1 MTPPDFFSLYQ
12 ELSPGEADGRLPAI
26 RIPNLGHRIARG
38 EGRKGGPILLI
49 TVQRSDTPAP
59 PPLVLEHL
67 TLQHDV
73 VCRVVAPDG
82 SSEAA
87 SFSVATCTSPELGE
101 HFLRV
106 VGPVVELMG
115 PEPTRNDASIA
126 FRQLSELFRSL
137 RSKPRTSAQALFAEL
152 FVMAASRDTNLLA
165 RAWHLHPEDRYDFS
179 SNNERLEVKSTRGEE
194 RHHHFSLEQ
203 VRPEGDAR
211 VLIASL
217 RVVPSA
223 DGLVLKDLL
232 DSVRTVLSHDPELLL
247 HVDRVVSDNLGD
259 SLRHAIR
266 QGFDQ
271 EVARG
276 SLQFFHAHD
285 VPAVELP
292 LPRGVTNVRFLS
304 DLSGIAPARPDQLP
318 EGSGLLEAVVPVDP
332 R

>member
-1 MTPPDFFSLYQ
+1 MTLPDFLSLYQ
-12 ELSPGEADGRLPAI
+12 ALSPGEPDGRLSAI
-26 RIPNLGHRIARG
+26 RIPDVGHRIARG
-38 EGRKGGPILLI
+38 REGGPILLI

-82 SSEAA
+82 SSETS

-115 PEPTRNDASIA
+115 QEPTRKDASVA
-126 FRQLSELFRSL
+126 FRRLSELFRTL
-137 RSKPRTSAQALFAEL
+137 RSKPRKSAQALFAEL
-152 FVMAASRDTNLLA
+152 FVMATSSDTALLA

-179 SNNERLEVKSTRGEE
+179 SGNERVEVKSTGGEE

-203 VRPEGDAR
+203 VRPEAGAR
-211 VLIASL
+211 VLIASV

-223 DGLVLKDLL
+223 DGLAVKGLL
-232 DSVRTVLSHDPELLL
+232 DSVRAVLSDDPELLL
-247 HVDRVVSDNLGD
+247 HVDRVVSDYLGD
-259 SLRHAIR
+259 SLRHAIKER
-266 QGFDQ
+266 FDQ

-276 SLQFFHAHD
+276 SLRLFHAKD
-285 VPAVELP
+285 VPAVRLP
-292 LPRGVTNVRFLS
+292 LPRGVSNVRFLS
-304 DLSGIAPARPDQLP
+304 DLSGVAPARPDELP
-318 EGSGLLEAVVPVDP
+318 EGTGLLRAVVPVDT
-332 R
+332 